1 MNNLK
6 KITDVINYLLWDE
19 DPDEE
24 DPEEEELLDD
34 PELEDPPPDEDL
46 LYEPDEPDE
55 PDEKPEPRPRKALE
69 EIVYYEKFGKKNR

>member
-6 KITDVINYLLWDE
+6 KINYVINYLLCEE

-24 DPEEEELLDD
+24 DPDEEELLDD

-46 LYEPDEPDE
+46 LYEPDE
-55 PDEKPEPRPRKALE
+55 
-69 EIVYYEKFGKKNR
+69 